1 MSTFLDSEKKELNA
15 SKKVLTDIKNSVDN
29 LKSNVTND
37 KNNLRTINILL
48 DADIGSLNS
57 FIKNLKKLYCKSKN
71 HKKKI
76 KKDIHCLKKRHN
88 HLSGSTNKIHGNNSA
103 TYKMLQDKNVLY
115 NKKVIYKYNLIIGII
130 IIVLMLF

>member
-57 FIKNLKKLYCKSKN
+57 FIKNLKRLHCKSKN
-71 HKKKI
+71 
-76 KKDIHCLKKRHN
+76 
-88 HLSGSTNKIHGNNSA
+88 
-103 TYKMLQDKNVLY
+103 VL
-115 NKKVIYKYNLIIGII
+115 IYK
-130 IIVLMLF
+130 